1 MKLGSQFPGPP
12 IYTVINQGFGNTQTP
27 VTQALPSAHAALK
40 HPSEHSPR
48 LPVCVFVSGST
59 LITNSLRAGPMAPY
73 GCFNTKQLAYA
84 RSTRREI
91 C

>member
-1 MKLGSQFPGPP
+1 MKLGSQFPGPLS
-12 IYTVINQGFGNTQTP
+12 YTVINRGFGDTQTP

-40 HPSEHSPR
+40 HPSEHGPHLR
-48 LPVCVFVSGST
+48 VCLFVSGST
-59 LITNSLRAGPMAPY
+59 LMTNSFRAGPMAPS

-84 RSTRREI
+84 QSTRREI